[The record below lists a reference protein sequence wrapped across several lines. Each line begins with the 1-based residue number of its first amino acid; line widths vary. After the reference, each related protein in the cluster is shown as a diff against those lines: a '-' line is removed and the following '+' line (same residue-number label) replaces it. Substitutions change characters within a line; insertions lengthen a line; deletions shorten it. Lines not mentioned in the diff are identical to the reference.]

1 MSRRFW
7 VLSLVV
13 GGALVASAL
22 LRRSRSAPETP
33 VGAAV
38 ARVVSLAPS
47 TTETLYALGL
57 GDRLVGVCEFCEY
70 PPEARAKPRM
80 GGYYTPN
87 FEVLSETR
95 PDLVILLPE
104 HGPIRDR
111 LRDLRLP
118 MLEVDHRTVTGIL
131 DSLLAIG
138 RACGVPERAVAL
150 RGELEARMEKLKE
163 AAKGRRRPR
172 VLLSVGRAMNEGS
185 ALRIATCGRGGF
197 YDELLEMVGAV
208 NAYEGRVPYPALSP
222 EGVLAL
228 KPDIILEIMP
238 DLKEKGVSEE
248 ALLKDWAAIPGVA
261 GMRVKVIA
269 RDYAVIP
276 GPRFVRLLEDLAE
289 AVRLD

>member
-7 VLSLVV
+7 ILSLLV

-22 LRRSRSAPETP
+22 LRRSRPAPEALAG
-33 VGAAV
+33 VA

-47 TTETLYALGL
+47 TTEVICALGL
-57 GDRLVGVCEFCEY
+57 VDRLVGVCEFCEY

-95 PDLVILLPE
+95 PDLVVVLPE
-104 HGPIRDR
+104 HGPILDR

-118 MLEVDHRTVTGIL
+118 VLEVDHRTVAGIL
-131 DSLLAIG
+131 DSFLAVS
-138 RACGVPERAVAL
+138 RACGVPERGVAL
-150 RGELEARMEKLKE
+150 RAELEARLAKIKE

-172 VLLSVGRAMNEGS
+172 VLISVGRAMNEGS

-197 YDELLEMVGAV
+197 YDELLEMVGAE
-208 NAYEGRVPYPALSP
+208 NAYEGRVPYPSLSP

-228 KPDIILEIMP
+228 KPDVILEIMP

-248 ALLKDWAAIPGVA
+248 GLLKDWAAIPGVA